1 MSDLSPELLAAMR
14 TMEVRGVGHLP
25 VVSSFCNAIRL
36 QEVVDCFVKPRMDVS
51 PGAVVQA
58 MVLDTIFSRFC
69 IGK

>member
-1 MSDLSPELLAAMR
+1 MSDLSPDLRVAIR
-14 TMEVRGVGHLP
+14 TMEVCGIDRLP

-36 QEVVDCFVKPRMDVS
+36 QEVVDGFVKPRMDVS